1 MKKHKLSTRQV
12 AFLVGTRA
20 ALAGG
25 VGLLASA
32 RMPERVRRSV
42 GMGLVAL
49 GALTTIPALRTLLR
63 S

>member
-1 MKKHKLSTRQV
+1 
-12 AFLVGTRA
+12 
-20 ALAGG
+20 
-25 VGLLASA
+25 
-32 RMPERVRRSV
+32 VRRSV